1 MKHCDNFVVNEKKFL
16 NSSFFKLK
24 LKSKKTLPEINP
36 GQFVEVQVNSDSKVL
51 LRRPI
56 SINDV
61 DSQTNEISLIIQT
74 VGQGTKELAKIN
86 EGEKI
91 NLVYPLGNGFN
102 IEGENP
108 LLVGGGVGIAPLL
121 YLAKTFYAKGIK
133 PKVLLGFRSQEQMID
148 LKEYEKYANVYISTQ
163 DGSVGSKGL
172 VTENEIFTQSYD
184 TIYTCGPTP
193 MMKAISDY
201 SLKNNIKCYASLE
214 NKMACGIGACL
225 CCVQNTTEGHKCTC
239 TEGPV
244 FNVKDIIW

>member
-1 MKHCDNFVVNEKKFL
+1 MKHCDNFVVSEKKFL

-86 EGEKI
+86 EGEEI

-121 YLAKTFYAKGIK
+121 YLAKNFHAKGIK
-133 PKVLLGFRSQEQMID
+133 PKVLLGFRSQEQVID
-148 LKEYEKYANVYISTQ
+148 LKEYEKYADVYISTQ

-225 CCVQNTTEGHKCTC
+225 CCVQNTTEGNKCTC

>member
-1 MKHCDNFVVNEKKFL
+1 MKHCDNFVVSEKKFL

-86 EGEKI
+86 EGEEI

-121 YLAKTFYAKGIK
+121 YLAKNFHAKGIK
-133 PKVLLGFRSQEQMID
+133 PKVLLGFRSQEQLID
-148 LKEYEKYANVYISTQ
+148 LKEYEKYADVYISTQ

>member
-1 MKHCDNFVVNEKKFL
+1 MKHCDNFVVSEKKIL

-86 EGEKI
+86 EGEEI

-121 YLAKTFYAKGIK
+121 YLAKNFHAKGIK

-148 LKEYEKYANVYISTQ
+148 LKEYEKYADVYISTQ

>member
-1 MKHCDNFVVNEKKFL
+1 MKHCDNFVVSEKKFL

-86 EGEKI
+86 EGEEI

-102 IEGENP
+102 IEGEDP

-121 YLAKTFYAKGIK
+121 YLAKNFHAKGIK

-148 LKEYEKYANVYISTQ
+148 LKEYEKYADVYISTQ

>member
-1 MKHCDNFVVNEKKFL
+1 MKHCDNFVVSEKKFL

-61 DSQTNEISLIIQT
+61 DFQTNEISLIIQT

-86 EGEKI
+86 EGEEI

-121 YLAKTFYAKGIK
+121 YLAKNFHAKGIK

-148 LKEYEKYANVYISTQ
+148 LKEYEKYADVYISTQ

>member
-1 MKHCDNFVVNEKKFL
+1 MKHCDNFLVSEKKFL

-86 EGEKI
+86 EGEEI

-108 LLVGGGVGIAPLL
+108 LFVGGGVGIAPLL
-121 YLAKTFYAKGIK
+121 YLAKNFHAKGIK

-148 LKEYEKYANVYISTQ
+148 LKEYEKYADVYISTQ

>member
-1 MKHCDNFVVNEKKFL
+1 MKHCDNFIVSEKKFL

-61 DSQTNEISLIIQT
+61 DFQTNEISLIIQT

-86 EGEKI
+86 EGEEI

-121 YLAKTFYAKGIK
+121 YLAKNFHAKGIK

-148 LKEYEKYANVYISTQ
+148 LKEYEKYADVYISTQ

>member
-1 MKHCDNFVVNEKKFL
+1 MKHCDNFVVSEKKFL

-86 EGEKI
+86 EGEEI

-121 YLAKTFYAKGIK
+121 YLAKNFHAKGIK
-133 PKVLLGFRSQEQMID
+133 PKVLLGFRSQEQVID
-148 LKEYEKYANVYISTQ
+148 LKEYEKYADVYISTQ

>member
-1 MKHCDNFVVNEKKFL
+1 MKHCDNFVVSEKKFL

-86 EGEKI
+86 EGEEI

-121 YLAKTFYAKGIK
+121 YLAKNFHAKGIK

-148 LKEYEKYANVYISTQ
+148 LKEYEKYAAVYISTQ

>member
-1 MKHCDNFVVNEKKFL
+1 MKHCDNFVVSEKKFL

-86 EGEKI
+86 EGEEI

-121 YLAKTFYAKGIK
+121 YLAKNFHAKGIK
-133 PKVLLGFRSQEQMID
+133 PKVLLGFRSQEQMIN
-148 LKEYEKYANVYISTQ
+148 LKEYEKYADVYISTQ

>member
-1 MKHCDNFVVNEKKFL
+1 MKHCDNFVVSEKNFL

-86 EGEKI
+86 EGEEI

-121 YLAKTFYAKGIK
+121 YLAKKFQEKGVK
-133 PKVLLGFRSQEQMID
+133 ADVLLGFRNQEQMISLD
-148 LKEYEKYANVYISTQ
+148 EFEKCANVYVSTQ
-163 DGSVGSKGL
+163 DGSAGEKGL
-172 VTENEIFTQSYD
+172 VTEHSIFTQTHD
-184 TIYTCGPTP
+184 VIYTCGPTP
-193 MMKAISDY
+193 MMKAISENA
-201 SLKNNIKCYASLE
+201 LKNNIECFASLE

>member
-1 MKHCDNFVVNEKKFL
+1 MKHCDNFVVSEKKFL

-61 DSQTNEISLIIQT
+61 DFQTNEISLIIQT

-86 EGEKI
+86 EGKEI

-121 YLAKTFYAKGIK
+121 YLAKNFHAKGIK

-148 LKEYEKYANVYISTQ
+148 LKEYEKYADVYISTQ

>member
-86 EGEKI
+86 EGEEI

-121 YLAKTFYAKGIK
+121 YLAKNFHAKGIK

-148 LKEYEKYANVYISTQ
+148 LKEYEKYADVYISTQ

>member
-1 MKHCDNFVVNEKKFL
+1 MKHCDNFIVSEKKFL

-148 LKEYEKYANVYISTQ
+148 LKEYEKYADVYISTQ

>member
-1 MKHCDNFVVNEKKFL
+1 MKHCDNFVVSEKKFL

-86 EGEKI
+86 EGKEI

-121 YLAKTFYAKGIK
+121 YLAKNFHAKGIK
-133 PKVLLGFRSQEQMID
+133 PKVLLGFRSQEQVID
-148 LKEYEKYANVYISTQ
+148 LKEYEKYADVYISTQ

>member
-1 MKHCDNFVVNEKKFL
+1 MKHCDNFVVSEKKFL

-86 EGEKI
+86 EGEEI

-121 YLAKTFYAKGIK
+121 YLAKNFHAKGIK

-148 LKEYEKYANVYISTQ
+148 LKEYEKYADVYISTQ

-225 CCVQNTTEGHKCTC
+225 CCVQNTTKGHKCTC

>member
-1 MKHCDNFVVNEKKFL
+1 MKHCDNFVVSEKKFL

-86 EGEKI
+86 EGEEI

-121 YLAKTFYAKGIK
+121 YLAKNFHAKGIK

-148 LKEYEKYANVYISTQ
+148 LKEYEKYADVYISTQ

-184 TIYTCGPTP
+184 IIYTCGPTP

-214 NKMACGIGACL
+214 HKMACGIGACL

>member
-1 MKHCDNFVVNEKKFL
+1 MKHCDNFVVSEKKFL

-86 EGEKI
+86 EGEEI

-121 YLAKTFYAKGIK
+121 YLAKQFHAKGIK

-148 LKEYEKYANVYISTQ
+148 LKEYEKYADVYISTQ

>member
-1 MKHCDNFVVNEKKFL
+1 MKHCDNFVVSEKKFL

-86 EGEKI
+86 EGEEI

-121 YLAKTFYAKGIK
+121 YLAKNFHAKGIK

>member
-1 MKHCDNFVVNEKKFL
+1 MKHCDNFVVSEKKFL

-24 LKSKKTLPEINP
+24 LKSKKTLSEINP

-86 EGEKI
+86 EGEEI

-121 YLAKTFYAKGIK
+121 YLAKNFHAKGIK

-148 LKEYEKYANVYISTQ
+148 LKEYEKYADVYISTQ

>member
-1 MKHCDNFVVNEKKFL
+1 MKHCGNFVVSEKKIL

-86 EGEKI
+86 EGEEI

-121 YLAKTFYAKGIK
+121 YLAKNFHAKGIK

-148 LKEYEKYANVYISTQ
+148 LKEYEKYADVYISTQ

-193 MMKAISDY
+193 MMEAISDY

>member
-1 MKHCDNFVVNEKKFL
+1 MKHCDNFVVSDKKFL
-16 NSSFFKLK
+16 NSTFFKLK
-24 LKSKKTLPEINP
+24 LKAKENLPLIKA

-86 EGEKI
+86 EGEEI

-121 YLAKTFYAKGIK
+121 YLAKNFHAKGIK

-148 LKEYEKYANVYISTQ
+148 LKEYEKYADVYISTQ

-193 MMKAISDY
+193 MMRAISDY

>member
-1 MKHCDNFVVNEKKFL
+1 MKHCDNFIVSEKKFL

>member
-1 MKHCDNFVVNEKKFL
+1 MKHCDNFVVSEKKFL

-24 LKSKKTLPEINP
+24 LKSKKTLPKINP

-86 EGEKI
+86 EGEEI

-121 YLAKTFYAKGIK
+121 YLAKNFHAKGIK

-148 LKEYEKYANVYISTQ
+148 LKEYEKYADVYISTQ

-193 MMKAISDY
+193 MMRAISDY

>member
-1 MKHCDNFVVNEKKFL
+1 MKHCDNFVVSEKKFL

-24 LKSKKTLPEINP
+24 LKSKKTLPKINP

-86 EGEKI
+86 EGEEI

-121 YLAKTFYAKGIK
+121 YLAKNFHAKGIK

-148 LKEYEKYANVYISTQ
+148 LKEYEKYADVYISTQ